1 MAEQR
6 KSRYQSRNLP
16 RFGNKKYDTKIY
28 EQGGPDLSSFTR
40 QQGRDFAA
48 ITSQAAANT
57 QKAFDNLEA
66 QKTARQEKSQ
76 AYMDWTMAFQIQ
88 NTDAVTQLVSKSGAN
103 NPQLAEAAM
112 WQLDGLNMAG
122 EAAKRAETPEEQR
135 IALKQLQG
143 FKTRISSL
151 GVNIDRQNIS
161 IKQFAEDAQARLL
174 NTQGGLNLNS
184 PKGLVYG
191 KQMAITVGMNPGEM
205 TWLVDEDGD
214 WAVRH
219 DGPLMDEPTI
229 TKASTFFEEEPGIIP
244 ESNKAI
250 QKIMQ
255 DSLGLIDDKGR
266 VIDDF
271 VLGNKSKLVSI
282 GQGMMQEQTVTNEAL
297 IAQRMQPY
305 LKSYALSYASNYD
318 TAEAYWDSLPEN
330 IRTDVRNLMKE
341 QGLEDPGD
349 DLTPGLI
356 TVGSSSLQVNKNSW
370 FAMENALYA
379 QAKAMVPKVRKGRIM
394 QDKNYIKSGSSSNG
408 LGGQNDMFSML
419 KNIVDLPPQQQLDM
433 LKLNAND
440 SQSFK
445 YNPPSTNDLK
455 INPQAKGVITIETKR
470 DANIDP
476 PNQEK
481 MIGFENSVGFIKGG
495 SPGDEGYDEQIANAN
510 IMEVFNLSERDSKGE
525 TGGLNAWYNRIA
537 DLYLGNTAADRKV
550 RARFQAFLTDGR
562 GQGNSSAPAVERGF
576 LNVN

>member
-1 MAEQR
+1 MAEQK
-6 KSRYQSRNLP
+6 KSKYQSRALP

-28 EQGGPDLSSFTR
+28 EQGGPDLSAFTR

-48 ITSQAAANT
+48 ITEQASINT
-57 QKAFDNLEA
+57 QKVFDKLEGE
-66 QKTARQEKSQ
+66 KTARQTKSQ
-76 AYMDWTMAFQIQ
+76 AYMDWTMAFQIE
-88 NTDAVTQLVSKSGAN
+88 NTNAVTKLVSNSGAN

-135 IALKQLQG
+135 IALKQLQR
-143 FKTRISSL
+143 FTARIADL

-161 IKQFAEDAQARLL
+161 IKQFGEDAQARLL

-191 KQMAITVGMNPGEM
+191 KQMAITAGMNPGKM
-205 TWLVDEDGD
+205 SWLVDEDGD

-219 DGPLMDEPTI
+219 EGPLMDEPTI

-244 ESNKAI
+244 ESTKAI
-250 QKIMQ
+250 TKIMQ
-255 DSLGLIDDKGR
+255 DSLGLIDKNGK

-282 GQGMMQEQTVTNEAL
+282 GNGMMQEQTVTNEAL

-330 IRTDVRNLMKE
+330 IRKDVRNSMKK

-370 FAMENALYA
+370 FAMEHALYA
-379 QAKAMVPKVRKGRIM
+379 QAKEMVPKIRKGRIM
-394 QDKNYIKSGSSSNG
+394 QDKNYIKPGSGS
-408 LGGQNDMFSML
+408 GGVGSQNDMFSML
-419 KNIVDLPPQQQLDM
+419 KNIVDLQPQQQLDM

-445 YNPPSTNDLK
+445 YNPPSQADLK

-470 DANIDP
+470 DATDR
-476 PNQEK
+476 PNQETD
-481 MIGFENSVGFIKGG
+481 IGFENKVEFLKGG
-495 SPGDEGYDEQIANAN
+495 EPGDEGYDEQTANAN
-510 IMEVFNLSERDSKGE
+510 IMEVFNLSEEKGDNI
-525 TGGLNAWYNRIA
+525 TNGLNDWYNRIA
-537 DLYLGNTAADRKV
+537 DLYLGNTAADRRVK
-550 RARFQAFLTDGR
+550 AQFQAYLTQGR
-562 GQGNSSAPAVERGF
+562 GQGNSGASRVATRGF
-576 LNVN
+576 LNL